1 MRILCVVSGGDAPG
15 INAAL
20 YHSATL
26 AAQRGDE
33 LFGAAGGFP
42 GLLNEAIIRLN
53 PRDLLPWAAMP
64 GSFLESS
71 RQPVLNEPEAQTKI
85 SQVLDQHRIDALILF
100 GGDGTLRHIP
110 PLLEQ
115 WGIAWIGLPTT
126 IDNDVAGTEL
136 TLGFDS
142 ACNFAHAAIDGIRAT
157 GHALPGRIFT
167 LETLGGNTGFLA
179 LEVAHAAGADVVVL
193 PEYDYDPAQIAARLA
208 AAVERQGQALLVY
221 GEGVP
226 GVSTLLNAIPDL
238 TGIRVRDTRLGH
250 AQRGSAVSHRDRW
263 LAMEMMTF
271 ALDALHS
278 GTRGGVT
285 VVRGGQVMLHAS
297 ALDPQARKLPDL
309 AQYQRING
317 LTTFKPSI

>member
-20 YHSATL
+20 YHGATL

-42 GLLNEAIIRLN
+42 GLLNEAIIPLN

-64 GSFLESS
+64 GSFLASS
-71 RQPVLNEPEAQTKI
+71 RDPVLSQPEAQATI
-85 SQVLDQHRIDALILF
+85 RRVIAQHQIDALILF

-115 WGIAWIGLPTT
+115 WSIAWIGLPTT
-126 IDNDVAGTEL
+126 IDNDVPGTEL

-167 LETLGGNTGFLA
+167 LETLGGNTGLLA
-179 LEVAHAAGADVVVL
+179 LEVAHAAGADVAVL
-193 PEYDYDPAQIAARLA
+193 PEYPYDPAQIAARLT

-221 GEGVP
+221 GEGI
-226 GVSTLLNAIPDL
+226 GDKADLLEAISRL

-250 AQRGSAVSHRDRW
+250 AQRGAPPSHRDRA
-263 LAMEMMTF
+263 LAADTIQI

-278 GTRGGVT
+278 GTRGGVM
-285 VVRGGQVMLHAS
+285 VARGGQVMLHEG
-297 ALDPQARKLPDL
+297 LIDLQTRKLPDL
-309 AQYQRING
+309 ALYQRLSG
-317 LTTFKPSI
+317 LTTFKSSI